1 MKSIIFGRWG
11 KALRR
16 SKEGESIIEGG
27 RLEDF
32 PSEKS
37 FPDNVIALMS
47 GKGFLQFEEAFNFVP
62 MVTEYVKQIQ
72 SKYCCGKCITGI
84 KGSKVIMV
92 TLDRIM
98 RGEGKESDLVL
109 LERMAVVLN
118 DGAKCSVCQSA
129 GELLVDGLTHFR
141 EHFVDALK
149 RGVTKD
155 SIRFV
160 GSISAPCMNT
170 CPCHIDIPGYVEM
183 LQELRYGDALEIIR
197 REMPLPGIT
206 GRICPA
212 PCEKACSVANMGDV
226 AIPIKTLK
234 RVAADYEMIHHLQ
247 PPIERV
253 ELSGHPVAVVGAGPA
268 GLSAAYYLNRL
279 GHPVTIFEALPR
291 PGGMV
296 SVGIPPYRQPR
307 DVLGREIGILQD
319 LGITLN
325 QGVAL
330 GKNLRISDLFKQ
342 GFKAVF
348 LGIGSHKSSPLGIK
362 GEDDGIE
369 GVFGGGIDF
378 LRDINLGRELRLGE
392 NVVIVGGGNTAID
405 CARTCLRMGAPK
417 VSIVYRR
424 TESEMPADPEEV
436 EDAREEG
443 VDLHFLTQPVGIL
456 ALNKKMTGL
465 KCIRMQLGDSD
476 KSGRKRPVP
485 VPGSEFVLEADTL
498 IPAIGQT
505 AALDFL
511 SPEDGIEITRHAT
524 IRVDP
529 STMMTSRSG
538 VFAAGDAVSGP
549 LTVVHG
555 LAGGK
560 RAARM
565 IHEYVTTGTC
575 APPDSQW
582 IEDLIA
588 RIEQDRGV
596 LVTARTPGRE
606 GGKVSNAKLDP
617 RERIASFR
625 EVDSGLTQKSSFIE
639 ASRCLRCFHLILLM
653 VDETKSEKLA

>member
-1 MKSIIFGRWG
+1 M
-11 KALRR
+11 
-16 SKEGESIIEGG
+16 
-27 RLEDF
+27 
-32 PSEKS
+32 
-37 FPDNVIALMS
+37 
-47 GKGFLQFEEAFNFVP
+47 
-62 MVTEYVKQIQ
+62 
-72 SKYCCGKCITGI
+72 
-84 KGSKVIMV
+84 
-92 TLDRIM
+92 
-98 RGEGKESDLVL
+98 
-109 LERMAVVLN
+109 
-118 DGAKCSVCQSA
+118 
-129 GELLVDGLTHFR
+129 
-141 EHFVDALK
+141 
-149 RGVTKD
+149 
-155 SIRFV
+155 
-160 GSISAPCMNT
+160 
-170 CPCHIDIPGYVEM
+170 
-183 LQELRYGDALEIIR
+183 
-197 REMPLPGIT
+197 
-206 GRICPA
+206 
-212 PCEKACSVANMGDV
+212 
-226 AIPIKTLK
+226 
-234 RVAADYEMIHHLQ
+234 
-247 PPIERV
+247 
-253 ELSGHPVAVVGAGPA
+253 
-268 GLSAAYYLNRL
+268 SAAYYLNRL

-319 LGITLN
+319 LGITVK

-362 GEDDGIE
+362 GEDDAIE

-405 CARTCLRMGAPK
+405 CARTCLRIGDSQSFHCLSKDGIGDAGRPGR
-417 VSIVYRR
+417 SRR
-424 TESEMPADPEEV
+424 
-436 EDAREEG
+436 RGEEG
-443 VDLHFLTQPVGIL
+443 VDLHFLTQPVEIL

-465 KCIRMQLGDSD
+465 KCIRMELGDTD
-476 KSGRKRPVP
+476 KSGRKRPIP

-511 SPEDGIEITRHAT
+511 SPEDGIEITRHAA

-596 LVTARTPGRE
+596 SCYGTDSRQR
-606 GGKVSNAKLDP
+606 
-617 RERIASFR
+617 RWQSFK
-625 EVDSGLTQKSSFIE
+625 DKT
-639 ASRCLRCFHLILLM
+639 
-653 VDETKSEKLA
+653 